1 MGDSMLNLLSWGRTY
16 TKQVVNNIQRS
27 YHVGYDCQL
36 VYYGLRSQLSLTD
49 HSGQEASHLEQPPF
63 QTEHKHTGD
72 GQVDEG
78 PPLLQTV
85 HRPACV
91 RQAFVLG

>member
-1 MGDSMLNLLSWGRTY
+1 MFNLLSWCHTY
-16 TKQVVNNIQRS
+16 TKQVVNNIRRS
-27 YHVGYDCQL
+27 YHIGYDCQL

-49 HSGQEASHLEQPPF
+49 NSGQEASHLEQPPF
-63 QTEHKHTGD
+63 QTEHEHTGD